1 MTPVLFLL
9 LMFLVSVG
17 AGLLGSLL
25 GLGGGIIV
33 VPALTL
39 GFGVDIRL
47 AIAASIVSVIATS
60 CGGAARYVR
69 MGLANLRLGMVLE
82 TATVLGALCGA
93 LAFGLVSREALYLI
107 FGLVLTG
114 VSLRMATA
122 RDAAGALLTSDRED
136 PMARRLG
143 LSVPNP
149 WTPAI
154 PPYHVARVKTGLGV
168 SYLAGVLSGL
178 LGIGGGVLKVPVM
191 NLAMGVPLKAA
202 TATSNLTIGI
212 TAAASSAMYLA
223 RGDIAP
229 FVAAPV
235 AVGVLTGATLGSF
248 LLPKVHGPWLRR
260 GFVIVLLY
268 VALQMLYRG
277 FAGTEG
283 SP

>member
-9 LMFLVSVG
+9 LMYLVSVA
-17 AGLLGSLL
+17 AGVLGSLL

-47 AIAASIVSVIATS
+47 AVAASIVSVIATS

-69 MGLANLRLGMVLE
+69 TGLANLRLGIVLE

-93 LAFGLVSREALYLI
+93 LAFGLVSSEALHLI
-107 FGLVLTG
+107 FGLVLIG

-122 RDAAGALLTSDRED
+122 RNAAAAPLTPELED
-136 PMARRLG
+136 PIARRLG
-143 LSVPNP
+143 LSVPHP
-149 WTPAI
+149 TIAAI
-154 PPYHVARVKTGLGV
+154 PAYYVGRVKTGLGV
-168 SYLAGVLSGL
+168 SYVAGVLSGL

-235 AVGVLTGATLGSF
+235 AVGILTGATLGSF
-248 LLPKVHGPWLRR
+248 LLPRVHGPWLRR
-260 GFVIVLLY
+260 VFVVILLY
-268 VALQMLYRG
+268 TAFLMLYRG
-277 FAGTEG
+277 FAGIG
-283 SP
+283 GGP